1 MVDHVWAVEEKT
13 HMRLTVAT
21 NVISGTHERPR
32 AEIVA
37 DAELILS
44 PDAIEQ
50 IEGHIKDWRELQ
62 PKKEKK
68 ERKS

>member
-21 NVISGTHERPR
+21 NVISGTHNRPK

-37 DAELILS
+37 DAELILP

-50 IEGHIKDWRELQ
+50 IEEHIKDWRKLQ
-62 PKKEKK
+62 LK
-68 ERKS
+68 ERKR